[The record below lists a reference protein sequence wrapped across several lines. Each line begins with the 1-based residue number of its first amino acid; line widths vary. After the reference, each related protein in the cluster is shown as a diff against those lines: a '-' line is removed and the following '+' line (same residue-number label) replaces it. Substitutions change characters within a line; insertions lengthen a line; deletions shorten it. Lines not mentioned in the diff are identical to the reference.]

1 MGDSK
6 FWLRR
11 WTIFP
16 ATRMEAKLFIVFVL
30 LIVIPVGGL
39 TYISSLRYTNTIEKN
54 TVTYAAEISDKMV
67 SKLDDYTKDMKKI
80 SIIPSY
86 LGEIQEG
93 LKLSNRYYSQVE
105 AETGGDLDQYYVKNM
120 QMKVQ
125 IQRKIESSIYFMNN
139 IKEGASSVYL
149 FDAYG
154 NPYYVMKSGGV
165 RANLPEFYNRWHET
179 AAAANGKPVLIST
192 QEVSGDANRKRYVF
206 TIVRNIIDSTY
217 HSIGMI
223 AVDASIE
230 VIENVVNDLDETT
243 RGTTLI
249 LDEAGTV
256 IYDSEQA
263 FLAENLSSDALLQ
276 QAEGQNGSYIVDKN
290 GKEQLV
296 IYRKSEE
303 SGWLT
308 LILIPKEQ
316 VEAEAIQ
323 TRNYTGAAAIAIM
336 TLALLISFVLIFALT
351 KPMREMVKLMKQVQ
365 AGNLDVAFPVRRRD
379 EVGMLGNAFNRM
391 MARIQLLIENI
402 YRIEQ
407 RKNQIE
413 LESLQRQINPHFIY
427 NTLESIRM
435 TAVLNDDPEAAEM
448 VQLLGQQLRYSIHA
462 GDEMVTAS
470 QEFEHLRMYMR
481 LINDRFGDR
490 YQLELPEGE
499 AASSIRVMKLQ
510 FQPIVENSVNHAYE
524 NSREGEKMLISVG
537 WRIVGK
543 EQWFTVADDGCGMDE
558 GQLLQVRNAL
568 SAAEPPG
575 PSGRGI
581 GLRNVH
587 ERLKLR
593 FGASY
598 GLTIDSE
605 LGKGTRVTI
614 RMPLNQE

>member
-6 FWLRR
+6 FGLRR
-11 WTIFP
+11 WTFFP

-30 LIVIPVGGL
+30 LIIIPVGGL

-93 LKLSNRYYSQVE
+93 LKLSNHYYSQVE
-105 AETGGDLDQYYVKNM
+105 AETGGNPNLHDGKNI
-120 QMKVQ
+120 QMKLQ

-154 NPYYVMKSGGV
+154 NPYYVMKSGGA

-192 QEVSGDANRKRYVF
+192 QEVSGDTNRKRYVF

-217 HSIGMI
+217 HSVGII

-243 RGTTLI
+243 KGTTLI

-263 FLAENLSSDALLQ
+263 FLAENLSGDALLQ

-323 TRNYTGAAAIAIM
+323 TRNYTAAAAIAIM
-336 TLALLISFVLIFALT
+336 TLALLISIVLIFALT

-391 MARIQLLIENI
+391 MVRIQLLIENI
-402 YRIEQ
+402 YRMEQ

-462 GDEMVTAS
+462 GDETVTAS

-490 YQLELPEGE
+490 FQLELPEGE
-499 AASSIRVMKLQ
+499 AAWGIRVMKLL
-510 FQPIVENSVNHAYE
+510 FQPIVENAVNHAYE
-524 NSREGEKMLISVG
+524 DSRETMLIRIDWG
-537 WRIVGK
+537 IVGR
-543 EQWFTVADDGCGMDE
+543 EQWFTVADDGCGME
-558 GQLLQVRNAL
+558 EAQLLRVRNAL
-568 SAAEPPG
+568 SAAEPLEPN
-575 PSGRGI
+575 GRGI

-593 FGASY
+593 FGVSY

-605 LGKGTRVTI
+605 QGKGTRVTI
-614 RMPLNQE
+614 RMPLEQE